1 MAEQYTIKA
10 VLSAVDN
17 GFSSAMGKASSLID
31 RIKDGVGM
39 GIGMKLFDGI
49 VSGAGEMIGELNQ
62 SSAAWKTF
70 NANMKING
78 HGEQDIARIRGE
90 LSKFAAE
97 TIYSSSEMAST
108 YAQLDAVGVASAE
121 DLVKGFGGIAASA
134 ENPKQAMK
142 TLSTQATQMAA
153 KPMVAWQDF
162 KLILDQA
169 PAGVSAIAKAMGMTT
184 QELVAGVQDG
194 KIKTE
199 DFLNTVRQVGTNG
212 DFAKMARQYKTVDEA
227 MGGLTETLA
236 NKLQPAFDGVSKIG
250 IDAISGIVDFV
261 DGVDLAATFGPMIDI
276 VKDGWNSLKDSIGTI
291 DLSQLGSQVETYFKP
306 FADLLTQIDWQG
318 IFSTAAEAIGQFAQG
333 IGNIGGQIMAFL
345 QPLIEQILPV
355 IAEHLSQLAQTAYE
369 FLQGIA
375 ERMAPLMEAIG
386 NIVSYLLEV
395 LSPAIDMIVGVV
407 TASWDNI
414 CNLFAAAKDIILG
427 ILDVFI
433 GIFTGDWNRAWEGV
447 KGIFEAIWNRITGFI
462 QYVWNMITSIVTGGL
477 KIAWNVISSVLGAIA
492 SLFSSIWNGITSFL
506 GSIWHGITST
516 VSNGINSARNFVSS
530 GLNKIAGFFTSIWD
544 GIVRGV
550 RTSFDN
556 VVSAVSNGIQSAY
569 NTVKGWISNF
579 FNAGRNIV
587 NSIADGI
594 RGAIGAVTGAIG
606 SVVGAVRNFLPFSP
620 AKRGPLRD
628 LNRLNFGGT
637 ISDSI
642 YQGESQITSAMEDIL
657 NVPKLEASAIIN
669 PNIGQTMGDFST
681 EVSAKIADSRLQG
694 EKKPLIANLSLGGR
708 DYRAY
713 VDDISGEQGRK
724 AKLELAY
731 L

>member
-1 MAEQYTIKA
+1 
-10 VLSAVDN
+10 
-17 GFSSAMGKASSLID
+17 
-31 RIKDGVGM
+31 
-39 GIGMKLFDGI
+39 
-49 VSGAGEMIGELNQ
+49 
-62 SSAAWKTF
+62 
-70 NANMKING
+70 
-78 HGEQDIARIRGE
+78 
-90 LSKFAAE
+90 
-97 TIYSSSEMAST
+97 
-108 YAQLDAVGVASAE
+108 
-121 DLVKGFGGIAASA
+121 
-134 ENPKQAMK
+134 
-142 TLSTQATQMAA
+142 
-153 KPMVAWQDF
+153 MVAWQDF

-184 QELVAGVQDG
+184 QELVSGVQEG

-227 MGGLTETLA
+227 MGGLTETLG
-236 NKLQPAFDGVSKIG
+236 NKLQPAFDGVSQIG

-261 DGVDLAATFGPMIDI
+261 DGVDLVATFGPMINF
-276 VKDGWNSLKDSIGTI
+276 VKEGWSSLKDAIGTI
-291 DLSQLGSQVETYFKP
+291 DLSAVGSQVETYFKP
-306 FADLLTQIDWQG
+306 FADLLTQIDWKG
-318 IFSTAAEAIGQFAQG
+318 IFSTASEAIGQFAQG
-333 IGNIGGQIMAFL
+333 IGDIGGQVMAFL

-395 LSPAIDMIVGVV
+395 FSPAIDMIVGIV

-414 CNLFAAAKDIILG
+414 CNIFEAAKDIVLG

-447 KGIFEAIWNRITGFI
+447 KGIFEGIWNRITGFI
-462 QYVWNMITSIVTGGL
+462 KYVWDTITSIVTGAL
-477 KIAWNVISSVLGAIA
+477 QIAWNVISSVLDAIA
-492 SLFSSIWNGITSFL
+492 NFFSSIWNGIVNFL
-506 GSIWHGITST
+506 RSMWEGITST
-516 VSNGINSARNFVSS
+516 ISDGINSAKDFVSS
-530 GLNKIAGFFTSIWD
+530 GLSKISEFFTSIWD

-550 RTSFDN
+550 RTSFDK
-556 VVSAVSNGIQSAY
+556 VVSAVSEGIQSAY
-569 NTVKGWISNF
+569 NTVKGWITDF
-579 FNAGRNIV
+579 FNAGSNIV
-587 NSIADGI
+587 HSIADGI
-594 RGAIGAVTGAIG
+594 GSAIGAVTGAIG
-606 SVVGAVRNFLPFSP
+606 DVVSAVRDFLPFSP

-657 NVPKLEASAIIN
+657 KVPTLEASAMIN
-669 PNIGQTMGDFST
+669 PDIGQTMGDFST
-681 EVSAKIADSRLQG
+681 EVSAKISGSRLAG
-694 EKKPLIANLSLGGR
+694 EKKPLVANLSLGGR
-708 DYRAY
+708 EYRAY